1 MAWAKR
7 LTPSGAIGLAIMLL
21 LILMA
26 VFAPWVSPHD
36 PYEQDLTQR
45 LKPPLTVSPGGERYW
60 LGTDQVG
67 RDVLSRLIHG
77 SRVSLLVGL
86 TVVPISALAGTS
98 MGLISG
104 YRGGKIDE
112 LIMRLVDIQ
121 MAIPFT
127 VLALAVLVV
136 FGPSTL
142 NLILVLGI
150 TGWVNYAKL
159 IRGEVLSVRKREF
172 VQAAQALGCSHWRII
187 VRHILPNVG
196 SVLIVWSTLLF
207 PRVIMSEA
215 GLSFLGLGIQPP
227 APSWGGMLSSGRD
240 FVWTA
245 WWLSVFSGVAI
256 SLTVLGSNLFGD
268 WLRDVLDPRQQY
280 IRES

>member
-1 MAWAKR
+1 MV
-7 LTPSGAIGLAIMLL
+7 LL
-21 LILMA
+21 VLMA
-26 VFAPWVSPHD
+26 VFAPWISPHD

-45 LKPPLTVSPGGERYW
+45 LKPPLSINPSGDRYW
-60 LGTDQVG
+60 LGTDQLG

-77 SRVSLLVGL
+77 SRVSLLVGM
-86 TVVPISALAGTS
+86 TVMPISALIGTS

-104 YRGGKIDE
+104 YRGGRTDE
-112 LIMRLVDIQ
+112 VIMRLVEIQ

-172 VQAAQALGCSHWRII
+172 VQAAEALGCNHLRII
-187 VRHILPNVG
+187 SRHILPNVS

-227 APSWGGMLSSGRD
+227 APSWGGMLSNGRD

-245 WWLSVFSGVAI
+245 WWLSVFSGLAI
-256 SLTVLGSNLFGD
+256 SFTVLGSNLFGD
-268 WLRDVLDPRQQY
+268 WLRDFLDPRQQY
-280 IRES
+280 IREG